1 MIMNVLI
8 LGGNSDVAH
17 AVALKFA
24 ATANAD
30 ITLASRNM
38 ELLEKKAKDIEI
50 RCNKCIQTVA
60 FDAAD
65 LKSHAPFY
73 RQIDPKPDVVV
84 TAFGYLGDQD
94 KAQSDSVEAR
104 RIIETNFSSA
114 VSILEIAAADLEAR
128 GKGTIIGL
136 GSVAGLRG
144 RKSNYIYGAAKGALG
159 IYLSGLRNRLS
170 KSGVHVI
177 TVLPGFID
185 TKMTAGMGLPAL
197 LTATPQQVADDIY
210 RAYQQ
215 SKNTIYTRW
224 FWRWIMAIIRTI
236 PEPLF
241 KRLSL

>member
-1 MIMNVLI
+1 MNLLI

-24 ATANAD
+24 ANANAD
-30 ITLASRNM
+30 IILASRNM
-38 ELLEKKAKDIEI
+38 ALLEKKAKDIEI
-50 RCNKCIQTVA
+50 RHNTRVHAVA

-65 LKSHAPFY
+65 PNSHARFY
-73 RQIDPKPDVVV
+73 RQLDPRPDVVV
-84 TAFGYLGDQD
+84 AAFGYLGDQGI
-94 KAQSDSVEAR
+94 AQKDGVEAR
-104 RIIETNFSSA
+104 RIIETNFTGA
-114 VSILEIAAADLEAR
+114 VSILEIAAADFEAR
-128 GKGTIIGL
+128 GKGTIIGI

-144 RKSNYIYGAAKGALG
+144 RQSNYVYGAAKGALG

-170 KSGVHVI
+170 KRGVHVI

-197 LTATPQQVADDIY
+197 LTATPEQVADDIY
-210 RAYQQ
+210 EAYQK
-215 SKNTIYTRW
+215 SYNTIYTRW